1 MIDFVQSVPNW
12 LDVSRETELR
22 LRMLCEIVKKWTP
35 AVNLIAKSTVNDI
48 WDRHVLDSAQ
58 LFLYAPQDARR
69 WLDLGSGAGFP
80 GLVIA
85 ALSKQL
91 RPDLT
96 ITLVESDKRKSVFL
110 AEAARTIDVS
120 VTIVCAR
127 AETVSPVAADVVSAR
142 ALTSLDG
149 LCQLAAAH
157 LKPAGL
163 AIFPKGANSAA
174 EIEAARKN
182 WTFSLTSHPSK
193 TDPAA
198 SILLLTNIQSA

>member
-1 MIDFVQSVPNW
+1 MDVVSGVPEW
-12 LDVSRETELR
+12 LDVSRETEIR

-35 AVNLIAKSTVNDI
+35 AVNLVAKSTVSDM

-96 ITLVESDKRKSVFL
+96 VTLVESDRRKSVFL
-110 AEAARTIDVS
+110 AEAARAIEVS
-120 VTIVCAR
+120 VTIHCAR
-127 AETVSPVAADVVSAR
+127 AESVSPNAADVVSAR
-142 ALTSLDG
+142 ALTALDG
-149 LCQLAAAH
+149 LCRLAATH

-163 AIFPKGANSAA
+163 AIFPKGSNSAA
-174 EIEAARKN
+174 EIENARKN
-182 WTFSLTSHPSK
+182 WTFSVAAHPSK
-193 TDPAA
+193 TDPTA

>member
-1 MIDFVQSVPNW
+1 MDFVPDVPEW
-12 LDVSRETELR
+12 LNVSRETESR
-22 LRMLCEIVKKWTP
+22 LRMLCKIVTKWTP
-35 AVNLIAKSTVNDI
+35 AVNLVAKSTVNDM
-48 WDRHVLDSAQ
+48 WARHVVDSAQ
-58 LFLYAPQDARR
+58 LFLYTPHDARR

-85 ALSKQL
+85 AICKQL

-96 ITLVESDKRKSVFL
+96 LTLVESDKRKSVFL
-110 AEAARTIDVS
+110 AEAARSIDVS
-120 VTIVCAR
+120 VVIACAR
-127 AETVSPVAADVVSAR
+127 AEAVSPNAADVVSAR

-149 LCQLAAAH
+149 LCRLAATH

-174 EIEAARKN
+174 EIETARKN
-182 WTFSLTSHPSK
+182 WTFSLTAHPSK